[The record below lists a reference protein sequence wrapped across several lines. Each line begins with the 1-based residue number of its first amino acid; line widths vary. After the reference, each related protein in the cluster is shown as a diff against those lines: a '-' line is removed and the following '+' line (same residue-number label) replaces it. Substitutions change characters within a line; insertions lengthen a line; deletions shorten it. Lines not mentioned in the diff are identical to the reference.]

1 MQNAPNADVPAATVP
16 SQGRP
21 PAPARKAAA
30 RLLARFAQSN
40 LWLLIVL
47 FGLIATFSI
56 LRPEAFATT
65 TNFRNIALDAS
76 VLLVISVGTTFVII
90 SGGIDIAIGS
100 VLVFS
105 GVVSARVMTG
115 VDAPEWVLAV
125 LGLLAGLASGV
136 AWGLLHGLLIAKVKL
151 PALIVTL
158 GTLGMALGLALLL
171 SNDGTDITDV
181 PPGLVSTIG
190 NGLVF
195 GQIPVLVLIA
205 AAVAL
210 VAGIVLGGTRF
221 GRYVYAIGSNAE
233 AARRAAI
240 AVDRQVIVIY
250 AIGGLTAGLGGF
262 LALVRFSTTSVSG
275 HSTDA
280 LQAIT
285 AVILGGT
292 SLFGGVGTIV
302 GTVLGVL
309 IPAVLQNGLV
319 IAGLQPFWQ
328 QVAVGAVLIVAVYVD
343 QLRRRSRDRS

>member
-1 MQNAPNADVPAATVP
+1 MAESPTTQTAPPPTAPPRPAA
-16 SQGRP
+16 SS
-21 PAPARKAAA
+21 ARALW
-30 RLLARFAQSN
+30 RRFAQSN
-40 LWLLIVL
+40 LWLLVVL
-47 FGLIATFSI
+47 FGLIVTFSI
-56 LRPEAFATT
+56 LRPDAFATA

-105 GVVSARVMTG
+105 GVVAARVMTG
-115 VDAPEWVLAV
+115 VEAPEWVLAL

-136 AWGLLHGLLIAKVKL
+136 AWGLLHGVLIAKVKL
-151 PALIVTL
+151 PSLIVTL
-158 GTLGMALGLALLL
+158 GTLGMALGFALLL

-181 PPGLVSTIG
+181 PVGLVDSIG
-190 NGLVF
+190 NGLLF
-195 GQIPVLVLIA
+195 GQIPVLVVIA
-205 AAVAL
+205 AAVAI

-240 AVDRQVIVIY
+240 RVDRHTIVIY
-250 AIGGLTAGLGGF
+250 AIGGITAGLGGY
-262 LALVRFSTTSVSG
+262 LSLIRFSTTSVAG

-292 SLFGGVGTIV
+292 SLFGGVGTIA